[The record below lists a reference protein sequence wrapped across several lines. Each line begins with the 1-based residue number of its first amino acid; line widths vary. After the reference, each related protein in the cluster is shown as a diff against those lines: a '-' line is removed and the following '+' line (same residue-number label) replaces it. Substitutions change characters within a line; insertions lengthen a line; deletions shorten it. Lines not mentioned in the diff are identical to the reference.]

1 MNRDAL
7 AVAVVLCAV
16 LASAATVAGGQ
27 QTPVAGDGPASDRW
41 SAAGGTLVTAAET
54 PTIPDAR
61 GSGRTGAPPRQT
73 SDAAPDIEV
82 RPSTL
87 TFSNE
92 SNDVATETLD
102 VRNVGDAPLTVRLV
116 AVVGPDRDVFEQ
128 STEGPFT
135 LAPGERRELTV
146 SFSAAGSRPRFATLH
161 VMSDDP
167 DEPQKNV
174 WLTNTRTVADVSP
187 SRVLETKTLVN
198 ATVTNAEANTTQSIN
213 VSWPLTRDDAVA
225 VDALSV
231 TPERSGNLTLS
242 VATNASRF
250 GSVPAF
256 ALEDGTEAAGFVH
269 VEHSIANEHVRN
281 VTFRLRVR
289 EDQLAGDETGP
300 EDVAFYRYE
309 AGTWTELPTQYVG
322 ESGSHYFFEARA
334 PGLSDFATGVK
345 QAKFQITG
353 AVVTV
358 TRIRT
363 DEGTTVQVRVRNVG
377 GADGTYRVELL
388 LEDAV
393 VDRRELSIAPDGT
406 RQATFERTFDRP
418 GVYEVYVND
427 RFVANVTVESA
438 ATPTGPATT
447 PAAENDGVGTDRSV
461 PGFGAFVAMT
471 SLLVATLLLWLGR
484 RR

>member
-7 AVAVVLCAV
+7 VGVAVLCVV
-16 LASAATVAGGQ
+16 LASTTAAATVAGSQ
-27 QTPVAGDGPASDRW
+27 QTASVPDDPASDHWR
-41 SAAGGTLVTAAET
+41 AAVGPPAPAVGADGR
-54 PTIPDAR
+54 PT
-61 GSGRTGAPPRQT
+61 SAPPRQT
-73 SDAAPDIEV
+73 SDPAPDIEV

-92 SNDVATETLD
+92 SNDSETKTLD

-116 AVVGPDRDVFEQ
+116 AVVGPDRDAFEQ

-135 LAPGERRELTV
+135 LAPGDRREITV
-146 SFSAAGSRPRFATLH
+146 TFEAAGSRSRFATLH

-167 DEPQKNV
+167 DEPQRNV

-187 SRVLETKTLVN
+187 SRVLERKTLVN
-198 ATVTNAEANTTQSIN
+198 ATVTNVEANTTQSIN

-225 VDALSV
+225 VDALSF
-231 TPERSGNLTLS
+231 TPERSGNVTFS

-250 GSVPAF
+250 GAVPEF
-256 ALEDGTEAAGFVH
+256 ALEDGTEPAGFVH
-269 VEHSIANEHVRN
+269 VDHSIANENVRD
-281 VTFRLRVR
+281 VTVRFRVR
-289 EDQLAGDETGP
+289 ADQLVGNETGP

-309 AGTWTELPTQYVG
+309 AGRWTELPTRYVA
-322 ESGSHYFFEARA
+322 ERGSHYFFEARA

-345 QAKFQITG
+345 QAKFRITD

-358 TRIRT
+358 ARIRT
-363 DEGTTVQVRVRNVG
+363 DEGTTVRVRVRNVG
-377 GADGTYRVELL
+377 GADGTYRVKLL

-393 VDRRELSIAPDGT
+393 VDRRELSIAPNGT
-406 RQATFERTFDRP
+406 RQATFERSFDRV

-438 ATPTGPATT
+438 TT
-447 PAAENDGVGTDRSV
+447 PATGTTSAVGGDGTESDRPV
-461 PGFGAFVAMT
+461 PGFDAGVAVAA
-471 SLLVATLLLWLGR
+471 LLVATLLLRLGR
-484 RR
+484 R